1 QENKLTEYMRS
12 SNLPLQEKGA
22 DLAASRLQTLSEQWL
37 SAADDRRKLE
47 ARYNGAVTASAR
59 GQGQN
64 IPDLYENKVY
74 QDTVRLNT
82 ERKGKLQ
89 DQIREIEKQIKDA
102 ETEKAELLVKYTP
115 EYVKVKQVEE
125 KIASLKSTKQQTE
138 SEVSQIIDRD
148 QKKIEIG

>member
-1 QENKLTEYMRS
+1 
-12 SNLPLQEKGA
+12 
-22 DLAASRLQTLSEQWL
+22 
-37 SAADDRRKLE
+37 KLE

-148 QKKIEIG
+148 QKKIEKDAVSGALVSLRSQRDAAKRREDQLLNAYEVEAERANVQGQATTT